1 MGFTREGASGRRR
14 LRLGALIAA
23 VALAAGGMSLAG
35 LAGAEDQPG
44 ARQAAYPPNPC
55 DPTESLYAKITQ
67 HPKKRTTKKRA
78 TFRFKAFFC
87 VNSQEFTGA
96 NFKCKLDDS
105 DYKKCTSPK
114 RYRHL
119 HRGRHN
125 FKVKAV
131 AQGFGS
137 SDPDSF
143 SWRIKRG

>member
-1 MGFTREGASGRRR
+1 MGFTSDGAAGRRR
-14 LRLGALIAA
+14 LRFGALIAA

-35 LAGAEDQPG
+35 LAGAENQPSV
-44 ARQAAYPPNPC
+44 RQKGYPPNPC
-55 DPTESLYAKITQ
+55 DTTESIYAKITQ

-78 TFRFKAFFC
+78 TFKFKAFFC
-87 VNSQEFTGA
+87 QTSQEFAGA

-119 HRGRHN
+119 KRGRHR
-125 FKVKAV
+125 FKVKPTAR
-131 AQGFGS
+131 GFG
-137 SDPDSF
+137 PGHADSF